1 MTPLPE
7 LLTPAEVAAYQPSI
21 SIATLDRLN
30 RRGGT
35 FLRCGSFFA
44 LEPGERC
51 PRWVLALM
59 NPSGTTPKRFV
70 RLRQAKDML
79 GLSKSAIYA
88 RIAQGTFPKPVSL
101 GGHSVAW
108 IESEVTARMHASV
121 DVSRGQSTA
130 SAA

>member
-1 MTPLPE
+1 
-7 LLTPAEVAAYQPSI
+7 
-21 SIATLDRLN
+21 
-30 RRGGT
+30 
-35 FLRCGSFFA
+35 
-44 LEPGERC
+44 
-51 PRWVLALM
+51 
-59 NPSGTTPKRFV
+59 
-70 RLRQAKDML
+70 ML